1 MDGCEIMR
9 WSLYVGAFFMILLL
23 AGGGY
28 GWVKYKA
35 SKKQQEL
42 NDEAARCKQWIV
54 LNQHDKA
61 QEGLVRLLNEN
72 PKMRDADV
80 LLTELAGSYES
91 TSSTEKAVQCWQAIC
106 DRFPESGHVPKALS
120 ALADH
125 ALAKEDFAKAKEN
138 WDQILAKYDQSD
150 VVDDAKFGL
159 AQLDYKESGDRM
171 KMRQT
176 LWSLLEAYPTSDKR
190 PKIEAL
196 LGDINISL
204 LFSPQEVEGNDE
216 FQLHVIKKGD
226 ALDSLR
232 KAYKVSP
239 ELLMRVNG
247 IRNPKML
254 SIGKQLVIPQ
264 TDFSIEVDKVSLT
277 LLLQNRGKFFKRYA
291 IRMPREE
298 LRVPGGTYS
307 IERKVENPSW
317 TGPDRTYPAG
327 DPGNVLGTRLMSLKG
342 SNASIHGTNDPST
355 IGQYASVGYIGM
367 TNQDV
372 EELYDLAPKGAKVEI
387 KGKIKKDD
395 KAKK

>member
-1 MDGCEIMR
+1 MR
-9 WSLYVGAFFMILLL
+9 WSLYAGAFFMILLL

-28 GWVKYKA
+28 GWVKFKA
-35 SKKQQEL
+35 AKKQQAL
-42 NDEAARCKQWIV
+42 NDEAARCKTWID

-61 QEGLVRLLNEN
+61 QDGLVRLLNEN
-72 PKMRDADV
+72 PDMRDADA
-80 LLTELAGSYES
+80 LLAKLAGSYDA
-91 TSSTEKAVQCWQAIC
+91 TSATEKAAQCWQKLC
-106 DRFPESGHVPKALS
+106 ERFPQSTFVPQALS
-120 ALADH
+120 ALADF
-125 ALAKEDFAKAKEN
+125 ALTQEEFAKASEN
-138 WDQILAKYDQSD
+138 WNKILTEFGQSE

-171 KMRQT
+171 KMRQA
-176 LWSLLEAYPTSDKR
+176 LWDLLEAYPTSDKR
-190 PKIEAL
+190 PQMEAL

-204 LFSPQEVEGNDE
+204 LFSPQEIEGNDE
-216 FQLHVIKKGD
+216 FKVHVIKKGD
-226 ALDSLR
+226 ALDILR
-232 KAYKVSP
+232 RTYKVSP

-247 IRNPKML
+247 IRNPKLL

-264 TDFSIEVDKVSLT
+264 TDFSIEVDKASLT
-277 LLLQNRGKFFKRYA
+277 LLLLNRGKFFKRYA

-298 LRVPGGTYS
+298 LKVPGGTYS
-307 IERKVENPSW
+307 IEVKKENPTW
-317 TGPDRTYPAG
+317 IGPDRTYPAG

-355 IGQYASVGYIGM
+355 IGQYAPVGYIGL

>member
-1 MDGCEIMR
+1 MR

-35 SKKQQEL
+35 SKKQQEV
-42 NDEAARCKQWIV
+42 NDEAARCKTWID

-80 LLTELAGSYES
+80 LLTKLAGSYEA
-91 TSSTEKAVQCWQAIC
+91 TSETEKAAECWERLCA
-106 DRFPESGHVPKALS
+106 RFPDSGYVPKALS
-120 ALADH
+120 ALADY
-125 ALAKEDFAKAKEN
+125 ALAKEDFTKASEN
-138 WDQILAKYDQSD
+138 WNRILTQYDQSD

-159 AQLDYKESGDRM
+159 AQLDYKESSDRM

-176 LWSLLEAYPTSDKR
+176 LWDLIEAYPTSDKR
-190 PKIEAL
+190 AQMEAL

-216 FQLHVIKKGD
+216 FKIHVIKKGD

-232 KAYKVSP
+232 KTYKVSP
-239 ELLMRVNG
+239 ELLMRVNS
-247 IRNPKML
+247 IRNPKLL

-264 TDFSIEVDKVSLT
+264 TDFTIEVDKASLT
-277 LLLQNRGKFFKRYA
+277 LLLLNRGKFFKRYSV
-291 IRMPREE
+291 RMPREE
-298 LRVPGGTYS
+298 LRAPGGTYS

-317 TGPDRTYPAG
+317 PGPDRTYPAG
-327 DPGNVLGTRLMSLKG
+327 DPGNILGSRLLSLKG

>member
-1 MDGCEIMR
+1 MGGCEIMR

-35 SKKQQEL
+35 AKKQQAV
-42 NDEAARCKQWIV
+42 NDEAARCKTWID

-80 LLTELAGSYES
+80 LLTKLAGSYEA
-91 TSSTEKAVQCWQAIC
+91 TSATEKAAKCWQTVC
-106 DRFPESGHVPKALS
+106 DQYPDSGYVPKALS
-120 ALADH
+120 ALADY
-125 ALAKEDFAKAKEN
+125 ALAKDDPAKASEN
-138 WDQILAKYDQSD
+138 WNQILTKYDQSD

-159 AQLDYKESGDRM
+159 AQLEYKESGDRV

-176 LWSLLEAYPTSDKR
+176 LWDLLEAYPTSDKR
-190 PKIEAL
+190 PKMEAL
-196 LGDINISL
+196 LGDINVSL
-204 LFSPQEVEGNDE
+204 LFSPQEVAGNEE
-216 FQLHVIKKGD
+216 FQIHVIKKGD

-232 KAYKVSP
+232 KTYKVSP

-264 TDFSIEVDKVSLT
+264 TDFSIEVDKASLT
-277 LLLQNRGKFFKRYA
+277 LQLLNRGKFFKRYS

-298 LRVPGGTYS
+298 LRVPGGVYS
-307 IERKVENPSW
+307 IERKVENPTW
-317 TGPDRTYPAG
+317 TADRTYPSG
-327 DPGNVLGTRLMSLKG
+327 DPGNILGTRMMSLKG

-355 IGQYASVGYIGM
+355 IGQYASAGYIGM